1 MTAWL
6 LTNVLPW
13 LLAGLLALVAILQRA
28 WRKADKQQRTIKDL
42 ETDAETRK
50 RMDKADAE
58 TIGDDPAVLRDWLRE
73 RGKR

>member
-13 LLAGLLALVAILQRA
+13 LVAGLLALVAILRRA

-73 RGKR
+73 RGQR